1 MILSISLCVVRQI
14 DRAENNGSQ
23 ETDVTR
29 RKKVSRSSRSIAGA
43 VLIGLGLFILVEN
56 LVAAVEALKHL
67 LSANGLEGAGILLAI
82 VFAVARIIQA
92 YAADHE
98 QFLGSLLQHLFASF
112 WPLLLVRF
120 GTLLSRRS

>member
-1 MILSISLCVVRQI
+1 VR
-14 DRAENNGSQ
+14 
-23 ETDVTR
+23 R
-29 RKKVSRSSRSIAGA
+29 RRKVSRSSKSIAGVA
-43 VLIGLGLFILVEN
+43 LIGLGLFILFEN
-56 LVAAVEALKHL
+56 LVGAVDALRHL

-82 VFAVARIIQA
+82 VFAVARFIQA

-98 QFLGSLLQHLFASF
+98 QFLGTLLQHLFVSF